1 MSEAPAQPERVPPQ
15 RERRVPLR
23 TAFVIALLASLCV
36 HVATMLGSLTF
47 GGAPAFGGEGGVRG
61 AGDVTMDVTIEGPSA
76 PEPDVVP
83 PPPEPAAAA
92 PTPEAPR
99 EETIREEPIREEEPR
114 EETLRE
120 RDSNEGVRVPESPV
134 PEGETPPQ
142 EAPAEARE
150 ATEVPENTASAQTP
164 AVTAG
169 GTDAAET
176 SGGRAAGE
184 SVRRLILG
192 SAGLMPSSV
201 EGQRALLPAATMC
214 EDPIAG
220 VWRALKYSPTFG
232 GQWVRFTLRIKR
244 EGDTLTGTIRS
255 RIWRGSPSDRTPP
268 ACRVGQTDT
277 THAMVATGRA
287 EGTAIT
293 FGASTHRLVAD
304 HCPQLF
310 GGVNDY
316 APDHFSGTIDAMRQE
331 FQSVNNDGAYDV
343 DEPYVFRR
351 IGCLDARRESA
362 DEGDAAP

>member
-1 MSEAPAQPERVPPQ
+1 VSEAPAQPERVPPQ

-92 PTPEAPR
+92 PAPTPETPR
-99 EETIREEPIREEEPR
+99 EEATR
-114 EETLRE
+114 EETPRE
-120 RDSNEGVRVPESPV
+120 RAPNEGIRVPESPV
-134 PEGETPPQ
+134 AEPETPTQ

-150 ATEVPENTASAQTP
+150 AAENQENTASAQTP
-164 AVTAG
+164 AVAAG
-169 GTDAAET
+169 GTEAAQT

-201 EGQRALLPAATMC
+201 EGQRALLPAATTC

-287 EGTAIT
+287 TGTAIT

-362 DEGDAAP
+362 DEGDSAP

>member
-1 MSEAPAQPERVPPQ
+1 MSQAPAQPVRRR
-15 RERRVPLR
+15 REPLR
-23 TAFVIALLASLCV
+23 TAFVVALLASLCV
-36 HVATMLGSLTF
+36 HVATMLGSLTL

-61 AGDVTMDVTIEGPSA
+61 AGDVTMDVTIEGPAA

-92 PTPEAPR
+92 PAPTPEAPR
-99 EETIREEPIREEEPR
+99 EEAVREGEPR
-114 EETLRE
+114 EEPPRE
-120 RDSNEGVRVPESPV
+120 RAPNEGIRVPESPV
-134 PEGETPPQ
+134 AETERAPQETP
-142 EAPAEARE
+142 EAARE
-150 ATEVPENTASAQTP
+150 ATEVLENAASAQNP
-164 AVTAG
+164 AVAAAG
-169 GTDAAET
+169 TEATDT

-184 SVRRLILG
+184 AVRRLILG

-201 EGQRALLPAATMC
+201 EGQRALLPAATTC

-232 GQWVRFTLRIKR
+232 GQWVRFTLRIRR
-244 EGDTLTGTIRS
+244 EGDALTGTIRS
-255 RIWRGSPSDRTPP
+255 RIWRGTPSDRTPP

-287 EGTAIT
+287 TGTAIT

-316 APDHFSGTIDAMRQE
+316 APDHFSGTIDPLRQE

-351 IGCLDARRESA
+351 IGCLDAR
-362 DEGDAAP
+362 DDHDAP